1 MDIPMPKLTKR
12 VIDALAPP
20 PAKGE
25 AFTWDTELK
34 GFGVRLMG
42 SGVGSYILKYRN
54 QEGRQRKLAI
64 GRIGALTPD
73 EARALARQRLAEIAK
88 GGDPSEN
95 RRAIRAS
102 ITMSE
107 LCDLYLTDAAT
118 RIKPSTLTMDRSRIA
133 CHVKP
138 LIGSRPV
145 IGLTTSD
152 LERMQADIA
161 AGKSARGKS
170 GKRGGATRG
179 GPGVASRTAGMV
191 GTILEFGRRRKV
203 ITVNPAR
210 DVIRL
215 PEGKQ
220 ERYLSREEIG
230 RLGATMAEMERETG
244 HHVGLVAIRFLLTTG
259 QRRMESLALPLTWV
273 DAEANCVR
281 FVSTKGVK
289 GLKGGTRIEVR
300 PIGDSALQLLETVQ
314 RPAGSRWAFPG
325 YSEEKHYVGLPKFL
339 GTVCARAGL
348 KDVTIHVARHSFVA
362 LAKELGYSEFVI
374 AGLIGHRLG
383 GVTARYGQV
392 PDKALVAAANDVSS
406 VMLDALCGRSSTSL
420 GNSRHKA

>member
-1 MDIPMPKLTKR
+1 
-12 VIDALAPP
+12 
-20 PAKGE
+20 
-25 AFTWDTELK
+25 
-34 GFGVRLMG
+34 
-42 SGVGSYILKYRN
+42 
-54 QEGRQRKLAI
+54 
-64 GRIGALTPD
+64 
-73 EARALARQRLAEIAK
+73 
-88 GGDPSEN
+88 
-95 RRAIRAS
+95 
-102 ITMSE
+102 
-107 LCDLYLTDAAT
+107 
-118 RIKPSTLTMDRSRIA
+118 MDRSRIA

-244 HHVGLVAIRFLLTTG
+244 YHVGLAALGFLLLTG
-259 QRRMESLALPLTWV
+259 QRRMEALALPLAWV
-273 DAEANCVR
+273 DAGANCVR
-281 FVSTKGVK
+281 FVNTKGIR
-289 GLKGGTRIEVR
+289 GITGGARTEVR
-300 PIGDSALQLLETVQ
+300 PIGEAALRVLETIQ
-314 RPAGSRWAFPG
+314 RPDGCLWAFPG
-325 YSEEKHYVGLPKFL
+325 YVDGKHYVGLPKFL
-339 GTVCARAGL
+339 KAVCARAKL
-348 KDVTIHVARHSFVA
+348 TKVTIHVIRHSFSA

-374 AGLIGHRLG
+374 AGLIGHRLS
-383 GVTARYGQV
+383 GVTARYGSV
-392 PDKALVAAANDVSS
+392 PDKALVAAANHVSR
-406 VMLDALCGRSSTSL
+406 VMSDALHGRLTTDTDSP
-420 GNSRHKA
+420 RHR